1 LIYDDGSGVGIH
13 MPEKI
18 LFVESDKVFLD
29 TYKKYLSQKYP
40 IDAAADAATGLKK
53 IRKEGPYTVVIADL
67 MMKDMDGIKF
77 FSKVKE
83 LSADTIRIMLTGNPE
98 LDIAVN
104 AVNEGDIFRFITKP
118 FDLQKFYD
126 TIDLGIAEYN
136 RIERLKRESLK
147 DSLTGLWNRR
157 YFESQVRKVISA
169 SKRFS
174 HPFSLIYFDVD
185 NFKDINDRFGHAA
198 GDNALVLI
206 ANVMTRT
213 LRAHDTLFRLGGD
226 EFAILAENSPRE
238 NALGLVNRIKKV
250 MASKKI
256 EGVPNTKVVL
266 SVGIAVF
273 PEDGFEKDVLMYV
286 ADQAMYRDKE
296 VNKKER

>member
-1 LIYDDGSGVGIH
+1 
-13 MPEKI
+13 MPDKI

-29 TYKKYLSQKYP
+29 TYRKFLSQKYQ
-40 IDAAADAATGLKK
+40 IETAADAATGLKR
-53 IRKEGPYTVVIADL
+53 IRKEGPFTVVIADL

-83 LSADTIRIMLTGNPE
+83 LSPDTIRIMLTGNPE

-118 FDLQKFYD
+118 FDIQKFYD
-126 TIDLGIAEYN
+126 TIDLGIEEYN
-136 RIERLKRESLK
+136 RIEKLKRESLK
-147 DSLTGLWNRR
+147 DSLTGIWNRR
-157 YFESQVRKVISA
+157 YFDSQIRKLISA

-174 HPFSLIYFDVD
+174 RPFSLIYFDVD

-206 ANVMTRT
+206 AGVMTET

-226 EFAILAENSPRE
+226 EFAILAENTPRE
-238 NALGLVNRIKKV
+238 SALGLVGRIKNAV
-250 MASKKI
+250 TTGKI
-256 EGVPNTKVVL
+256 DGAPDTRMVL

-273 PEDGFEKDVLMYV
+273 PEDGFEKDALLSV
-286 ADQAMYRDKE
+286 ADRDMYRDKE
-296 VNKKER
+296 GNKKGG